1 MQPEH
6 MNKAAFSRAVQQQ
19 FHGDQAAFAL
29 RMIMSLEDLSLSNL
43 RFVDFMQDFT
53 VNEQGMCKHC
63 DILQQLTVEQL
74 QLVHQFL
81 YIVKA
86 SCPACFTEQLHDAF
100 AKIHVLLHKKALLS
114 A

>member
-1 MQPEH
+1 MQPH
-6 MNKAAFSRAVQQQ
+6 NKAAFSRAVQQAFQ
-19 FHGDQAAFAL
+19 ETHTTFAL
-29 RMIMSLEDLSLSNL
+29 RMIMSLEDLTLANL

-53 VNEQGMCKHC
+53 ANAQGICKHC
-63 DILQQLTVEQL
+63 DTLQQLSVEQL

-86 SCPACFTEQLHDAF
+86 CCPACFTEQLHDAC
-100 AKIHVLLHKKALLS
+100 ARIAILLHKKTLLP